1 MAGHDVVMLPG
12 GMLPADLAYGDLVDS
27 LGDGVRA
34 VAKDLEVYRADR
46 PPPAYTLDV
55 EIDGVTQQAAAAGLH
70 RFHVVGY
77 SAGGAAAVAF
87 AARHPE
93 RVRSLALLEPAWL
106 GNERLTDAE
115 RDDRRAAGRLAA
127 LPPDR
132 MIGEFMRMQLAP
144 GVEPPPPPPG
154 EPPPWMAKRP
164 LGLRALM
171 TAFGGHRLDVDALH
185 ELHAPVYYA
194 LGALSNPNRYRRNAE
209 RAAELFDDF
218 TLEVFEGRHH
228 FDPPH
233 RAEPD
238 RVAGSLLALWRR
250 APA

>member
-1 MAGHDVVMLPG
+1 MARHDAVLLPG
-12 GMLPADLAYGDLVDS
+12 GMLPADLAYGALIEALS
-27 LGDGVRA
+27 DGVEA

-46 PPPAYTLDV
+46 PPPDYALQV
-55 EIDGVTQQAAAAGLH
+55 EIDGVTRQAAASGFD

-77 SAGGAAAVAF
+77 SAGGATAAAF
-87 AARHPE
+87 AAAHPE

-106 GNERLTDAE
+106 GNEGLTDAE
-115 RDDRRAAGRLAA
+115 RADREQAGRLAA

-132 MIGEFMRMQLAP
+132 MIPEFVRMQLAP
-144 GVEPPPPPPG
+144 GVEPPPPPAG
-154 EPPPWMAKRP
+154 APPPWMAKRP
-164 LGLRALM
+164 PGLRALM
-171 TAFGGHRLDVDALH
+171 AAFGGHRLDVDALRR
-185 ELHAPVYYA
+185 LDAPVYYA
-194 LGALSNPNRYRRNAE
+194 LGSLSNPNRYRRNAE

-233 RAEPD
+233 RVEPE
-238 RVAGSLLALWRR
+238 RVADSLLALWRR

>member
-1 MAGHDVVMLPG
+1 MARHDAVLLPG
-12 GMLPADLAYGDLVDS
+12 GMLPADLAYGDLIEA

-34 VAKDLEVYRADR
+34 VAKDLEVYRADQ
-46 PPPAYTLDV
+46 PPPDYALDV
-55 EIDGVTQQAAAAGLH
+55 EIDGVTRQAAASGFD

-77 SAGGAAAVAF
+77 SAGGAAAAVF

-115 RDDRRAAGRLAA
+115 RAERQAAARLAS

-132 MIGEFMRMQLAP
+132 MLAEFVRMQLAP

-154 EPPPWMAKRP
+154 APPPWMAKRP

-171 TAFGGHRLDVDALH
+171 AAFGGHRLDVDALRQ
-185 ELHAPVYYA
+185 LDAPVYYA
-194 LGALSNPNRYRRNAE
+194 LGSLSNPNRYRRNAE
-209 RAAELFDDF
+209 RAAELFGDF

-233 RAEPD
+233 RAEPERMAD
-238 RVAGSLLALWRR
+238 SLLALWRQ